1 MQKTLIIQ
9 TAFIGDVVLSTALLE
24 SLHQKD
30 ASMRIDMLVRKGNE
44 SLLNGHPFVNEVIIW
59 DKKKNKYRNWLKILF
74 QIRQKKYDVVINVQ
88 RFAATG
94 IWTGFSNAKISIG
107 FDKNPF
113 SFLFTHVIHHEQQKE
128 GVHEID
134 KNHKLLQVVL
144 DCPSAKPKLYP
155 TQTDFDRIDPY
166 QSKPYICIAPA
177 SVWYTKQFPIHKWIQ
192 FVNEVPFDGNIY
204 ILGGPSDVALGE
216 AILKGISIKAGQE
229 NRTVNLVGQLSYL
242 ASAALQ
248 KKAVLNFVNDSAP
261 MHFASAMNAP
271 VVAIYCSTIPAFGFG
286 PLADHSFLV
295 QTKEV
300 LACRPCGV
308 HGKKACPLG
317 HFNCAET
324 IEMQQLFAPLSQMA
338 QH

>member
-1 MQKTLIIQ
+1 MQKILIIQ

-44 SLLNGHPFVNEVIIW
+44 SLLTGHPFVNEVIIW

-74 QIRQKKYDVVINVQ
+74 QIRQKKYDVVINAQ

-155 TQTDFDRIDPY
+155 TQTDFDRIVPY

-204 ILGGPSDVALGE
+204 ILGGPGDVALGE
-216 AILKGISIKAGQE
+216 AILEGISIKAGQE
-229 NRTVNLVGQLSYL
+229 NRIISLVGQLSYL

-295 QTKEV
+295 QTKEA

>member
-1 MQKTLIIQ
+1 MQKVLVIQ

-30 ASMRIDMLVRKGNE
+30 ASYLIDVLVRKGNE
-44 SLLNGHPFVNEVIIW
+44 SLLSGHPFVNEVIVW

-74 QIRQKKYDVVINVQ
+74 QIRHKKYDVVINVQ

-94 IWTGFSNAKISIG
+94 IWTAFSNSKTKIG

-113 SFLFTHVIHHEQQKE
+113 SFLFTHVVHHEQEKPGE
-128 GVHEID
+128 HEID
-134 KNHKLLQVVL
+134 KNHKLLEMVL
-144 DCPSAKPKLYP
+144 GCPSLKPKLYP
-155 TQTDFDRIDPY
+155 TQSDFDRVAAY

-177 SVWYTKQFPIHKWIQ
+177 SVWFTKQFPIHKWIQ
-192 FVNEVPFDGNIY
+192 FVNEVSFDGNIY
-204 ILGGPSDVALGE
+204 ILGGPGDIELGE
-216 AILKGISIKAGQE
+216 AIINGVNVNTGRDKQVIS
-229 NRTVNLVGQLSYL
+229 LVGQLSFL

-286 PLADHSFLV
+286 PLSDHSFLV
-295 QTKEV
+295 QTNEA

>member
-1 MQKTLIIQ
+1 MQKVLVIQ

-30 ASMRIDMLVRKGNE
+30 ASYLIDVLVRKGNE
-44 SLLNGHPFVNEVIIW
+44 SLLSGHPFVNEVIVW

-74 QIRQKKYDVVINVQ
+74 QIRHKKYDVVINVQ

-94 IWTGFSNAKISIG
+94 IWTAFSNSKTKIG
-107 FDKNPF
+107 FDKNPV
-113 SFLFTHVIHHEQQKE
+113 SFLFTHVVHHEQEKPGE
-128 GVHEID
+128 HEID
-134 KNHKLLQVVL
+134 KNHKLLEVVW
-144 DCPSAKPKLYP
+144 DCPSSKPKLYP
-155 TQTDFDRIDPY
+155 TQADLNRVSEY

-192 FVNEVPFDGNIY
+192 FVNEVSFEGNIY
-204 ILGGPSDVALGE
+204 IIGGPGDIAMGE
-216 AILKGISIKAGQE
+216 SILQGVTTNAGQQKQ
-229 NRTVNLVGQLSYL
+229 VISLVGQLSYL

-248 KKAVLNFVNDSAP
+248 KNAVLNFVNDSAP

-271 VVAIYCSTIPAFGFG
+271 VVAIYCSTVPAFGFG
-286 PLADHSFLV
+286 PLSEQSFLV
-295 QTKEV
+295 QSNQA
-300 LACRPCGV
+300 LPCRPCGV